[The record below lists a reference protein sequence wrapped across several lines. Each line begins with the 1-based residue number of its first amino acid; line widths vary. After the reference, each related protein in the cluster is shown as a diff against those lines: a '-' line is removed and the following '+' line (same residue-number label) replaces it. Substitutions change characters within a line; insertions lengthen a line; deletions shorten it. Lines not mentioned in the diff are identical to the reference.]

1 MDSVSHVGCYEKIRL
16 QLNSIYGFQDNIP
29 LVDPAEHFESVEF
42 KENRSVFWPDLNKDH
57 RKCSDSVAQIIHG
70 SCRNR
75 PQLITQSGVS
85 WGDRARMSTG
95 PRKPVRFRQMCES
108 DVRSC
113 MAATSAKQVRSST
126 TREATMA

>member
-1 MDSVSHVGCYEKIRL
+1 MDSVSFVGWYEKIRL

-57 RKCSDSVAQIIHG
+57 RECSDTVAQMTQG
-70 SCRNR
+70 SNRNHSQ
-75 PQLITQSGVS
+75 PTTQSGVS

-95 PRKPVRFRQMCES
+95 PRKPVR
-108 DVRSC
+108 
-113 MAATSAKQVRSST
+113 
-126 TREATMA
+126 